1 MGIKRIVD
9 VQFWNDDK
17 VLEYFSPED
26 KLFMLYLMTNP
37 HTTQLGI
44 YAINKKHM
52 SFELG
57 YTTEVISVLLDR
69 FENKYNIIKYSNET
83 KEIAIKNYLKHS
95 IIKGG
100 APVRDCLIKELRQVK
115 DKKLIEYVFV
125 NIKGNN
131 LLNVTV
137 QNLIEEYEKENG
149 ELNYSN
155 SNKNDNDNKNDNE
168 NDNDNE
174 VSYHDTLNDT
184 FKKNISSPPAP
195 KNDDEILKEEFEKL
209 WKLYPKKVGKDK
221 SYTKYKKYRT
231 SKNKD
236 EYCTYEEVLSG
247 LEKYLDYIKVNTW
260 YSPKDGSTWFNN
272 RSWNDEYNIK
282 KESMPEWFNKEIK
295 KEVASTQ
302 ERNELEQLLAEYR

>member
-57 YTTEVISVLLDR
+57 YTIDVINVLLDR
-69 FENKYNIIKYSNET
+69 FENKYEMVRYSDET

-125 NIKGNN
+125 NLKGNN
-131 LLNVTV
+131 LLNMTV

-149 ELNYSN
+149 KLTYSN
-155 SNKNDNDNKNDNE
+155 SNKNDNDIKNDNE

-174 VSYHDTLNDT
+174 VSLYDTLYDT
-184 FKKNISSPPAP
+184 FKPSSS
-195 KNDDEILKEEFEKL
+195 KSNDEEILKNEFNEI
-209 WKLYPKKVGKDK
+209 WKLYPKKVGKEK
-221 SYTKYKKYRT
+221 AFAKYKKYRT
-231 SKNKD
+231 SKGA
-236 EYCTYEEVLSG
+236 EYCTYDEVLTG
-247 LEKYLDYIKVNTW
+247 LNRYLKYIEQNAW

-272 RSWNDEYNIK
+272 KSWNDEYEL
-282 KESMPEWFNKEIK
+282 KEDTLPKWFNETNEKVEIDDDGK
-295 KEVASTQ
+295 
-302 ERNELEQLLAEYR
+302 RELEELLKEFR